1 MLLLLRYRYSTPPMP
16 FVVVDSSPSQP
27 RLFPFLSKKADC
39 GRRFGHGM
47 RALWVK
53 PAALIAYLALSGA
66 LQAKIPQAFTP
77 FKPLPS
83 PRPPSQ
89 TITPYTITALELLSA
104 PTAETA

>member
-16 FVVVDSSPSQP
+16 FVVVDLSPSQP
-27 RLFPFLSKKADC
+27 RLSPFLSKKSDGVSDMACAC
-39 GRRFGHGM
+39 G
-47 RALWVK
+47 WVK

-83 PRPPSQ
+83 PQPPSQ
-89 TITPYTITALELLSA
+89 TITPYTIAALELLSA

>member
-1 MLLLLRYRYSTPPMP
+1 
-16 FVVVDSSPSQP
+16 
-27 RLFPFLSKKADC
+27 
-39 GRRFGHGM
+39 M
-47 RALWVK
+47 RVLWVK

-83 PRPPSQ
+83 PQPPSQ
-89 TITPYTITALELLSA
+89 TTTPYTLELLSA